1 MAYIKEYWQNKE
13 QRATIAR
20 EHTKEMQN
28 KYGRCIQ
35 TSILGTKIYDTDS
48 YNRDFEEDIEDK
60 DTKIIVENI
69 DLPFGKTKIK
79 QLIKSG
85 ELPLMKIGNDYIT
98 TFSILEEWIK
108 EHINE
113 EIYY

>member
-1 MAYIKEYWQNKE
+1 MENKVLS
-13 QRATIAR
+13 Q
-20 EHTKEMQN
+20 KD
-28 KYGRCIQ
+28 
-35 TSILGTKIYDTDS
+35 LYD
-48 YNRDFEEDIEDK
+48 I
-60 DTKIIVENI
+60 
-69 DLPFGKTKIK
+69 LPFGKTKIK

-98 TFSILEEWIK
+98 TLSILEEWIK

>member
-1 MAYIKEYWQNKE
+1 MIQLEEMVASVVRERHNMENKVLS
-13 QRATIAR
+13 Q
-20 EHTKEMQN
+20 KD
-28 KYGRCIQ
+28 
-35 TSILGTKIYDTDS
+35 LYD
-48 YNRDFEEDIEDK
+48 I
-60 DTKIIVENI
+60 
-69 DLPFGKTKIK
+69 LPFGKTKIK